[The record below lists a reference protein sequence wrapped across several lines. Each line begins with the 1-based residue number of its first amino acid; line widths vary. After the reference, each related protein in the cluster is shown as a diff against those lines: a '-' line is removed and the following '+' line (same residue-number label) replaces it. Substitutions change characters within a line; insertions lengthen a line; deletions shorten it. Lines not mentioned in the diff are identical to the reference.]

1 MNKIF
6 KKKKSFKYIYL
17 LSLISLILIFLY
29 FTTNSFNKN
38 FFILNEVE
46 ESFFIIPD
54 EKGGKKINNLD
65 KKVLHLNL
73 DEKPSLTNKNNFSL
87 KFSIQISASDDYQNI
102 KTLISEIEKN
112 VDKNDLYV
120 VIFDHNLGKEYL
132 LLYKNFD
139 NQDVAMEYC
148 LNYLKIVNKCIII
161 NAQNFT

>member
-73 DEKPSLTNKNNFSL
+73 DEKPSLTNKKNFSL
-87 KFSIQISASDDYQNI
+87 KFSIQISAS
-102 KTLISEIEKN
+102 KSVGFKA
-112 VDKNDLYV
+112 
-120 VIFDHNLGKEYL
+120 GK
-132 LLYKNFD
+132 
-139 NQDVAMEYC
+139 A
-148 LNYLKIVNKCIII
+148 LKESL
-161 NAQNFT
+161 